1 MELLSS
7 KSTSKLQWNGR
18 KTIHSIPFLSLSLPF
33 CKNQKELVSKADY
46 PKAQL
51 IDYLPHIT
59 LNPLSR
65 PLASTNQSN
74 LKEDYPVVQL

>member
-7 KSTSKLQWNGR
+7 KSTSKLQWSGR
-18 KTIHSIPFLSLSLPF
+18 KTIHSIPFLRLSLPF